1 MESDPWETHT
11 ILRKSF
17 RSKED
22 KKLRESNALK
32 SGNFETQ
39 KKFGNRTTSD
49 KMNKLDNATDQYSHK
64 KVEKSLSS
72 MIRDTRQKLGIS
84 QKDLAKSINE
94 KPIVINQYENGTAIP
109 NNQIIQRLENA
120 LNVFLRGK
128 KKGEPKK
135 KIDNQ
140 KK

>member
-1 MESDPWETHT
+1 M
-11 ILRKSF
+11 L
-17 RSKED
+17 
-22 KKLRESNALK
+22 
-32 SGNFETQ
+32 
-39 KKFGNRTTSD
+39 
-49 KMNKLDNATDQYSHK
+49 
-64 KVEKSLSS
+64 EKSLSS

-140 KK
+140 KNKCYFKYFIKLNSSSKSNLLFFSFIEVKDPLDSYT